1 MSWDHVSTES
11 KPPDRQYFL
20 IVINNQSPNP
30 PTHVLIPERDGGGG
44 AGGGSV
50 AAADVHFSNVIAT
63 ITMSMTTVFVGLVGR
78 VLTIEVSRTDHR
90 QEFHQ
95 QEFHLW
101 EVLGVQLQPI
111 MTPMVSPY
119 RPQPTNKAIVPV
131 AANEEI
137 LPKDPRLLLLL
148 LLL

>member
-1 MSWDHVSTES
+1 MSTES
-11 KPPDRQYFL
+11 KPLDRQYFL

-44 AGGGSV
+44 DGGGGSV

-63 ITMSMTTVFVGLVGR
+63 ITMSMTMVFVDSVGR

-119 RPQPTNKAIVPV
+119 RPQPTNKGIVPV